1 MRRVLGAGFIALLIL
16 AVAVT
21 PLLATFRPASY
32 DLLYRDAGSSQA
44 PFGDV
49 TLEDQTGLVMGF
61 NVDFDAAASP
71 AGTPTRSL
79 VLSWLGGCEN
89 PDIYMRFIPVGDRY
103 MLVERTSGDRCEDL
117 VLHGRTFSIALRAP
131 VDPSSVDVIHE

>member
-1 MRRVLGAGFIALLIL
+1 MRRLLGAGFIAFLVL

-21 PLLATFRPASY
+21 PLLATFRPASF
-32 DLLYRDAGSSQA
+32 DLLYRDDGLPRA

-61 NVDFDAAASP
+61 NVDSNAPASP
-71 AGTPTRSL
+71 SGTPTRSL

-103 MLVERTSGDRCEDL
+103 MLVERTSGDRCQGL
-117 VLHGRTFSIALRAP
+117 VLHRRTFSIALRAP
-131 VDPSSVDVIHE
+131 VDPSSVDVVHE